1 MKMGRDLISPTIT
14 QIRND
19 IKSGVKS
26 RLEDFWRK
34 IEENGT
40 PLIEPIENDESH
52 KLVTFVVKADDD
64 TRNVVIITALANQDD
79 VISEN
84 VCEKIENT
92 NIFHKSFKV
101 LNGTLTIYSIS
112 KNNSLRF
119 TRFYENIMIN
129 AKTLSPD
136 PFNSKRFVQRYR
148 REGRHFKI
156 EYSVLEMPDGKTRS
170 WSVLNESV
178 PAGDLKQE
186 DFYSNILKMT
196 RRIWIYTPPNYNT
209 NGERYHFLVIFDG
222 KAFLDFTQPP
232 IIFDN
237 LIDKKKIPPVV
248 AIFIHNY
255 AGFQRGKDL
264 NCYPLFA
271 DFVAKELLPW
281 AQENYYVTSEANK
294 SVLIGSS
301 SGGLGAAFIGYKYPE
316 LFGKILAQSGF
327 FGWTPGNPWFQQVL
341 KFYGKYYLRWW
352 TPEDE
357 KEEEW
362 LVSQYLRSEKLPL
375 QFYINVGSLEN
386 RTKYQVGN
394 FHDMLK
400 KKGYEFCFKEYPGGH
415 EYIAWREH
423 LPEGLIYLIGLTKN

>member
-14 QIRND
+14 QLKND
-19 IKSGVKS
+19 LKSGLKS

-40 PLIEPIENDESH
+40 PLIEPIEDDESH

-84 VCEKIENT
+84 VCDKIEGT
-92 NIFHKSFKV
+92 NIFYKSFKV
-101 LNGTLTIYSIS
+101 LNGTITIYSIS

-119 TRFYENIMIN
+119 TRFYDNIMMN

-136 PFNSKRFVQRYR
+136 PFNPKRFMQRYR
-148 REGRHFKI
+148 REGRRFKI
-156 EYSVLEMPDGKTRS
+156 EYSVLEMPTDKPRP
-170 WSVLNESV
+170 WSIFNEST
-178 PAGDLKQE
+178 PTGDLE
-186 DFYSNILKMT
+186 EVDFYSNILKMT
-196 RRIWIYTPPNYNT
+196 RKIWVYTPPNFSPS
-209 NGERYHFLVIFDG
+209 GEKYHFLVVFDG
-222 KAFLDFTQPP
+222 KAFLEFTKPR
-232 IIFDN
+232 IILDN
-237 LIDKKKIPPVV
+237 LIDNKKIPSVV
-248 AIFIHNY
+248 AVFVHNY

-281 AQENYYVTSEANK
+281 AQENYYITSESNK
-294 SVLIGSS
+294 SVLVGSS

-327 FGWTPGNPWFQQVL
+327 FGWTPGNPWFQHVL
-341 KFYGKYYLRWW
+341 KFYGKYFVRWW

-357 KEEEW
+357 QIKENW
-362 LVSQYLRSEKLPL
+362 LTEQYLKTKKLPL
-375 QFYINVGSLEN
+375 EFYINVGSLET
-386 RTKYQVGN
+386 RTKYQVKY
-394 FHDMLK
+394 FHEMLV
-400 KKGYEFCFKEYPGGH
+400 KKGYKFHFKEFRGGH
-415 EYIAWREH
+415 EYLAWREE
-423 LPEGLIYLIGLTKN
+423 LPNGLIYLIGS